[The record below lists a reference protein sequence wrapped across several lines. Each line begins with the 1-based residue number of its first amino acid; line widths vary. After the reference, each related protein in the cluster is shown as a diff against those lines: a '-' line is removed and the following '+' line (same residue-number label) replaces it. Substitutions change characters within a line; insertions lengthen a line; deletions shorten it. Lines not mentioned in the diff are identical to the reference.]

1 MNIIEINDLI
11 KIKSEETK
19 MKFPILESLTENYS
33 EKITG
38 EKIYNYNKLINPPVS
53 MEIIKGLDKKGVEHY
68 YIYYVNRNGDTFLTF
83 NY

>member
-1 MNIIEINDLI
+1 MNILEINNLI
-11 KIKSEETK
+11 RIKCKETETK
-19 MKFPILESLTENYS
+19 FPLLVSLTENYLK
-33 EKITG
+33 KITG